1 MPLMIKPL
9 GPGSFWENK
18 AVEAVE
24 ASEGAEA
31 AEVNEAAVVSKA
43 WKITIEDFSHPG
55 SWIQWSED

>member
-43 WKITIEDFSHPG
+43 
-55 SWIQWSED
+55 